1 MVVCS
6 LWLASCLVG
15 FLDTVFRL
23 GVNEDEMHVKSR
35 ECAGIEDIK
44 SNCYSMF
51 HHGAP
56 HRCAVISLCVGV
68 RE

>member
-44 SNCYSMF
+44 SELLQYVSS
-51 HHGAP
+51 
-56 HRCAVISLCVGV
+56 RCAAQV
-68 RE
+68 RRD